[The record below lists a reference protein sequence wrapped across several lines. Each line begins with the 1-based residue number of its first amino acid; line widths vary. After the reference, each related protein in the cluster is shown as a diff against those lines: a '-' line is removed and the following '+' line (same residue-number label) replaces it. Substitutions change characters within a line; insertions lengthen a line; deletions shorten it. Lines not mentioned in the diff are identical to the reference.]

1 MRFFL
6 SILVAQIFKESALRT
21 ILSSSRDVRLSAY
34 LSVPSSRNE
43 KVEIFQRFFFLLLD
57 FLSGLPWKTSA
68 PTQPGQI
75 RTILLARNL
84 EV

>member
-1 MRFFL
+1 MGKLYLGRKIYPKVIKVDVTDAFLTHTIKNLKYFKGFF
-6 SILVAQIFKESALRT
+6 
-21 ILSSSRDVRLSAY
+21 
-34 LSVPSSRNE
+34 
-43 KVEIFQRFFFLLLD
+43 LLD

-75 RTILLARNL
+75 RIVLLARNL